1 MKAVIFDFGGVLIN
15 IDYQAPRRAFEALGY
30 QSFGNSYS
38 QAEQQ
43 EVFDWLETGQI
54 SPEKFYDEIRRL
66 SGLDI
71 SDMQIRNAWDSILL
85 DLPDDRLVLLS
96 QLKQA
101 GISCFL
107 LSNTNHLHI
116 ETIYQGLNARG
127 ISDFPANFSKV
138 YLSYECGLRKPDEAF
153 FNLLLEENQLD
164 PKECLFIE
172 DSVQHRESAKKLG
185 IHAPDHATNAHPL
198 PILRSAF
205 PNVFQV

>member
-38 QAEQQ
+38 KAEQQ

-138 YLSYECGLRKPDEAF
+138 YLS
-153 FNLLLEENQLD
+153 
-164 PKECLFIE
+164 
-172 DSVQHRESAKKLG
+172 
-185 IHAPDHATNAHPL
+185 
-198 PILRSAF
+198 
-205 PNVFQV
+205 NVS